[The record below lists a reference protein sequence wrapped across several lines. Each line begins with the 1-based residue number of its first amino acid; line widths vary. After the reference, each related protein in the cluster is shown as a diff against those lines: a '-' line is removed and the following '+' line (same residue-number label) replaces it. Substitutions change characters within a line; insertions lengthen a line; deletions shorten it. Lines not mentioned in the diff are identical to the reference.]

1 MSELSIGDAVG
12 AGFQLI
18 RRRPFEVL
26 AWGLAGLATA
36 VATFGVF
43 GSYYASVLGALVR
56 GGGVV
61 NPMASPE
68 GLASFQRMQGS
79 SFLLSLFS
87 AFVDCVVYCAVFRA
101 IIHPEQRRFAYLRI
115 GAPEVF
121 AMVLVIAG
129 YVALVVVL
137 FMTILI
143 IGAVV
148 AGFMA
153 AHAVAVGVIVGVLGG
168 LALVAGLAYA
178 LLRLSLIVPMMV
190 SDGKFHFAD
199 AWRLTSRHVGALL
212 VVSIAIFAV
221 LLGAQIV
228 IGLIMLSLGLGY
240 MSSAVGGLSHLR
252 AFFLRSPAEMLA
264 SAAPLLVIFGVMSI
278 PLTGCTFAI
287 VGAPWARAFRDLAGP
302 DLAAAFS

>member
-26 AWGLAGLATA
+26 AWGLAGLVTA

-43 GSYYASVLGALVR
+43 GSYYASVLGDLVR
-56 GGGVV
+56 GGGMV

-79 SFLLSLFS
+79 SLLLSLFS

-101 IIHPEQRRFAYLRI
+101 VIHPEQRRFAYLRI

-121 AMVLVIAG
+121 ALVLVIAG
-129 YVALVVVL
+129 YVALVVMVVI
-137 FMTILI
+137 TILI

-148 AGFMA
+148 AGLMA
-153 AHAVAVGVIVGVLGG
+153 AHAAAVGVIVGVLGG
-168 LALVAGLAYA
+168 LALLAGLAYA

-190 SDGKFHFAD
+190 SDGRFHFAD
-199 AWRLTSRHVGALL
+199 AWCLTSRHVGALL

-221 LLGAQIV
+221 LLVAQIV

-240 MSSAVGGLSHLR
+240 LSSAVGGLSHLR
-252 AFFLRSPAEMLA
+252 EFFLRSPAEMLA

>member
-18 RRRPFEVL
+18 RRRPLEVL
-26 AWGLAGLATA
+26 AWGLAGLVTA

-43 GSYYASVLGALVR
+43 GSYYASVLGDLVR
-56 GGGVV
+56 GGGMV

-79 SFLLSLFS
+79 SLLLSLFS

-101 IIHPEQRRFAYLRI
+101 VIHPEQRRFAYLRI

-121 AMVLVIAG
+121 ALVLVIAG
-129 YVALVVVL
+129 YVALVVMVVI
-137 FMTILI
+137 TILI

-148 AGFMA
+148 AGLMA
-153 AHAVAVGVIVGVLGG
+153 AHAAAVGVIVGVLGG
-168 LALVAGLAYA
+168 LALLAGLAYA

-190 SDGKFHFAD
+190 SDGRFHFAD

-221 LLGAQIV
+221 LLVAQIV

-240 MSSAVGGLSHLR
+240 LSSAVGGLSHLR
-252 AFFLRSPAEMLA
+252 EFFLRSPAEMLA

>member
-1 MSELSIGDAVG
+1 MAELSIGDAVG

-26 AWGLAGLATA
+26 AWGMAGLATA

-43 GSYYASVLGALVR
+43 GSFYAGLLGELVR
-56 GGGVV
+56 GGGAA

-68 GLASFQRMQGS
+68 VLASLQRVQGS
-79 SFLLSLFS
+79 SLLLSLFG

-121 AMVLVIAG
+121 ALVLVIVG
-129 YVALVVVL
+129 YIALIVALFVAS
-137 FMTILI
+137 LI
-143 IGAVV
+143 IGVVV
-148 AGFMA
+148 AGFVA
-153 AHAVAVGVIVGVLGG
+153 AHAVAAGVIVGVLGA
-168 LALVAGLAYA
+168 LALVAGLVYA

-190 SDGKFHFAD
+190 SDGRFHFAE

-221 LLGAQIV
+221 LLVAQVV

-240 MSSAVGGLSHLR
+240 LSSAVGGLSHLR
-252 AFFLRSPAEMLA
+252 EFFLRSPAEMLS

-278 PLTGCTFAI
+278 PVTGCTFAI
-287 VGAPWARAFRDLAGP
+287 VGAPWARAFRDLSGP
-302 DLAAAFS
+302 DLAATFS

>member
-26 AWGLAGLATA
+26 AWGLAGLVTA

-43 GSYYASVLGALVR
+43 GSYYASVLGDLVR
-56 GGGVV
+56 GGGMV

-79 SFLLSLFS
+79 SLLLSLFS

-101 IIHPEQRRFAYLRI
+101 VIHPEQRRFAYLRI

-121 AMVLVIAG
+121 ALVLVIAG
-129 YVALVVVL
+129 YVALVVMVVI
-137 FMTILI
+137 TILI

-148 AGFMA
+148 AGLMA
-153 AHAVAVGVIVGVLGG
+153 AHAAAVGVIVGVLGG
-168 LALVAGLAYA
+168 LALLAGLAYA

-190 SDGKFHFAD
+190 SDGRFHFAD

-221 LLGAQIV
+221 LLVAQIV

-240 MSSAVGGLSHLR
+240 LSSAVGGLSHLR
-252 AFFLRSPAEMLA
+252 EFFLRSPAEMLA